1 MSPFEAIDTQ
11 QIVESLASMSLAAT
25 LGLAVTVTR
34 RPSDYEWGMVRSA
47 TFLALAGDLLFRVV
61 ADDMARA
68 FGLMGAASL
77 VRYRSGLRNPSD
89 ASALFIAIALG
100 MACGAGFFW
109 LALSAAFLVRAIGL
123 LFALAPSVFGW
134 AGIQQLLEIEVR
146 GRQPDGQAIAVDA
159 FKSLGIVARVIEA
172 EVKEGKKD
180 EAGNGLGRGAW
191 RWVFEARAN
200 ADSEADVVRAL
211 VDRGLTDVRVA
222 KKSWDGKP

>member
-1 MSPFEAIDTQ
+1 MSPFEAVNTTL
-11 QIVESLASMSLAAT
+11 IVESLASMSLAAT

-109 LALSAAFLVRAIGL
+109 LALSAAFLVRVIGV

-159 FKSLGIVARVIEA
+159 FSSLGIVARVIEA

-180 EAGNGLGRGAW
+180 EAGNGRGAW

-222 KKSWDGKP
+222 KKTWDGKP

>member
-1 MSPFEAIDTQ
+1 MSPIEPVTLTLVVEA
-11 QIVESLASMSLAAT
+11 LGSMSLAAL
-25 LGLAVTVTR
+25 LGMAVTVTR

-109 LALSAAFLVRAIGL
+109 LALSAAFLVRLIGG
-123 LFALAPSVFGW
+123 LFAAAPTVFGW

-146 GRQPDGQAIAVDA
+146 ARQPEGQAQAVAA
-159 FKSLGIVARVIEA
+159 FTSLGIIARVIEA

-180 EAGNGLGRGAW
+180 DNGAGRGTW
-191 RWVFEARAN
+191 RWVFEARAD
-200 ADSEADVVRAL
+200 ADTEAVIVQAL
-211 VDRGLTDVRVA
+211 VERGLTDVRVA
-222 KKSWDGKP
+222 KKTWDGKA